1 MKQIFILLII
11 SFAASLPAQVMYDPT
26 TRTINM
32 SLDIAS
38 RLDSLARMGKECSES
53 MGEAESLVEDLLE
66 NKKYNEKAVE
76 SMQNSIMFAKQSLS
90 LLEKEIK
97 NMQIENAT
105 LKRDANMFK
114 LERDAY
120 RKEIARDTWGK
131 AILGGGVIAIA
142 AAVIISN
149 LKR

>member
-1 MKQIFILLII
+1 MQ
-11 SFAASLPAQVMYDPT
+11 SLALCGQVTYDHT
-26 TRTINM
+26 KNTIQM

-53 MGEAESLVEDLLE
+53 VVEAESLVTQLLE
-66 NKKYNEKAVE
+66 NKKYNMQTVE
-76 SMQNSIMFAKQSLS
+76 AMQTSIMFAKENLS

-97 NMQIENAT
+97 KTQIENAT
-105 LKRDANMFK
+105 LRKEANIFK

-142 AAVIISN
+142 AAVIVSN
-149 LKR
+149 LNR